1 MMRLRNHIYGIALV
15 VLGGCVSLSA
25 QTFQNLSGV
34 SGTLNGGLFSTNLA
48 WGDYDGDGLLDLYS
62 TNWGT
67 AVSNPINALFQNQ
80 GDGTFV
86 NTATSAGV
94 DNNGNSVAAAFAEL
108 ALACRE
114 D

>member
-1 MMRLRNHIYGIALV
+1 MMRLRNHIYGIALA
-15 VLGGCVSLSA
+15 VLGCCVSLSA

-67 AVSNPINALFQNQ
+67 AVSNPINALFFKIRVMARLS
-80 GDGTFV
+80 TLLRARASTI
-86 NTATSAGV
+86 TAIA
-94 DNNGNSVAAAFAEL
+94 
-108 ALACRE
+108 
-114 D
+114 